1 MLRATPLVAALLFTT
16 SLAAQETQL
25 SRGSSVRDS
34 VAAGDTVVYAVQ
46 AGADYL
52 VRGSV
57 EQISVDVAIRVVGP
71 DGNQVTRTQ
80 GTERGRDR
88 FEFAT
93 EEAGVHRLQVIPAED
108 ETGEYVII
116 LDRLEELSTDPEEL
130 ADQLLSA
137 YDRDD
142 EPGVAAAVWR
152 GGETLYAKAY
162 GMADLTQRVP
172 FEVNTPTNI
181 GSTSKQFTG
190 FAMMLL
196 VDQGKVALDDDVREY
211 LPELPDF
218 DETVTVRNLIT
229 HTTGY
234 REFVNLGIMA
244 GLRIE
249 HADYIDRER
258 LIEVVQRQ
266 PALQNEPGTEF
277 NYNNTAF
284 GLAAQIVERVSGQ
297 PFDVF
302 MRENVFQPLGM
313 NDTYVRMTPEHIIPR
328 RSVGYLPAPDGTF
341 LEITDLWASVGAG
354 GIYSTVVDL
363 QKWAENYRRA
373 AVGSPEIIR
382 QMTTSHVLENGDS
395 TGYGFGIFIDEYRG
409 VRRLNHGGNDVA
421 HRSTFHYFPEIDAG
435 LTIQTNHG
443 GYRGGITNRLIDAFF
458 EVALEPE
465 EESGEALAEE
475 GAFDP
480 AAYDPE
486 DFDELAGRYALDAA
500 PQVVITLSRSGDS
513 LFVQLT
519 GQPSLP
525 LQPTSP
531 STFDV
536 TSVDAEVSFHR
547 DDDGE
552 VEALTFEQQGQ
563 TQRATRL
570 EGEGPEAWEPTLE
583 ELQEYEGRYYS
594 AEIETFYDLEVED
607 EALQLTQRRI
617 GTDALEP
624 GEKDAFSG
632 SGFQLSFER
641 DRNGQIIGVYV
652 SNGRTRDV
660 RFERVR

>member
-16 SLAAQETQL
+16 SLAAQESQL
-25 SRGSSVRDS
+25 SRGSSVRGA
-34 VAAGDTVVYAVQ
+34 VAPGDTVVYVVQ

-57 EQISVDVAIRVVGP
+57 DQVSVDVALRVVGP
-71 DGNQVTRTQ
+71 DGDQVTRIQ
-80 GTERGRDR
+80 GAERGRDPFQ
-88 FEFAT
+88 FET
-93 EEAGVHRLQVIPAED
+93 EEAGVHRLQVIPVGD
-108 ETGEYVII
+108 ETGEYVIT
-116 LDRLEELSTDPEEL
+116 LERLEELSTDPAEL

-142 EPGVAAAVWR
+142 APGVAAAVWR

-162 GMADLTQRVP
+162 GMADLTQGVP
-172 FEVNTPTNI
+172 FEVNTPSNI

-190 FAMMLL
+190 FAVMLL
-196 VDQGKVALDDDVREY
+196 VEQGKVALDDDVREY
-211 LPELPDF
+211 LPELPAF
-218 DETVTVRNLIT
+218 DETVTVRNLLT

-249 HADYIDRER
+249 HADYIDREK
-258 LIEVVQRQ
+258 LIDVVQRQ
-266 PALQNEPGTEF
+266 PALQNEPNTEF

-302 MRENVFQPLGM
+302 MKENVFEPLGM
-313 NDTYVRMTPEHIIPR
+313 DDTYVRMSPEHIIPG
-328 RSVGYLPAPDGTF
+328 RSLGYLPAPDGTF
-341 LEITDLWASVGAG
+341 LEATDLWASVGAG

-363 QKWAENYRRA
+363 QRWAENYRRA

-382 QMTTSHVLENGDS
+382 RMTTSHVLANGDS
-395 TGYGFGIFIDEYRG
+395 TDYGFGIFIDEYRG
-409 VRRLNHGGNDVA
+409 LRRLNHGGNDVA

-435 LTIQTNHG
+435 VTIQTNHG

-458 EVALEPE
+458 EDVLEPE
-465 EESGEALAEE
+465 EERGEAVAEE

-500 PQVVITLSRSGDS
+500 PQVVVTLSRSGDS
-513 LFVQLT
+513 LFVQVT
-519 GQPSLP
+519 GQPRLP

-536 TSVDAEVSFHR
+536 TTVDAEVSFHR
-547 DDDGE
+547 DDDGV

-570 EGEGPEAWEPTLE
+570 EGEGPEAWEPTVE
-583 ELQEYEGRYYS
+583 ELREYEGRYYS

-607 EALQLTQRRI
+607 EALQLMQRRI

-632 SGFQLSFER
+632 SGFELSFER

-660 RFERVR
+660 RFQRVR